1 MKITVLDAKT
11 LGEDLTFEALE
22 ELGSLERYDLTR
34 PDEVAGRISDSDIV
48 VVNKLRLCEEN
59 LGAARNLKLICVTAT
74 GYDNIDTAY
83 CAKRGIGVANVVGYS
98 TDSVAQLTV
107 AIVLE
112 LFMKLRNFSD
122 FVRNGEYA
130 KSGVANRLFPAF
142 GEISGKTWGIVG
154 LGNIGKKV
162 AQIAAAFGCHVICA
176 KRRPEP
182 GYEIVPL
189 DELMRKSDIV
199 SVHLPLTDKTRGIID
214 AGRLAMMKNNAVL
227 VNVARG
233 AVIDE
238 AALAAEA
245 KSGRLRVGADVYS
258 REPFGEEHPFWEIKT
273 LDNVLLTPHMAWGAY
288 EARMRCIAEI
298 AENIRAFQRGEERNR
313 VESK

>member
-22 ELGSLERYDLTR
+22 RLGDLRCYDLTR
-34 PDEVAGRISDSDIV
+34 PDEIAERIADSDVV

-59 LGAARNLKLICVTAT
+59 LCAARNLKLICVTAT

-83 CAKRGIGVANVVGYS
+83 CAKRGIGVSNVIGYS

-107 AIVLE
+107 LIALE
-112 LFMKLRNFSD
+112 LFMNFGRFSE
-122 FVRNGEYA
+122 FVKSGEYSR
-130 KSGVANRLFPAF
+130 SGVANRLFPAF
-142 GEISGKTWGIVG
+142 GELAGKTWGIVG

-162 AQIAAAFGCHVICA
+162 ARIAAAFGCRVICT
-176 KRRPEP
+176 KRTPEP

-199 SVHLPLTDKTRGIID
+199 SVHLPLADGTRGIID
-214 AGRLAMMKNNAVL
+214 AERLAMMKDNAVL

-238 AALAAEA
+238 AALAAET

-298 AENIRAFQRGEERNR
+298 AENIRAFQRGESRNR
-313 VESK
+313 VEK

>member
-22 ELGSLERYDLTR
+22 RLGDLRCYDLTH
-34 PDEVAGRISDSDIV
+34 PDEIAERLADSEVV

-59 LGAARNLKLICVTAT
+59 LCTAQNLKLICVTAT

-83 CAKRGIGVANVVGYS
+83 CAKRGIGVSNVIGYS

-107 AIVLE
+107 LIALE
-112 LFMKLRNFSD
+112 LFMNFGRFSE
-122 FVRNGEYA
+122 FVKSGEYSR
-130 KSGVANRLFPAF
+130 SGVANRLFPAF
-142 GEISGKTWGIVG
+142 GELSGKTWGIVG
-154 LGNIGKKV
+154 LGNIGKRV
-162 AQIAAAFGCHVICA
+162 AQIASAFGCRVICT
-176 KRRPEP
+176 KRTPEP

-199 SVHLPLTDKTRGIID
+199 SVHLPLTDNTRGIID
-214 AGRLAMMKNNAVL
+214 AGRLAMMKDNAVL

-245 KSGRLRVGADVYS
+245 RSGRLRVGADVYS

-273 LDNVLLTPHMAWGAY
+273 SDNVLLTPHMAWGAY

-298 AENIRAFQRGEERNR
+298 AENIRAFQRGESRNR
-313 VESK
+313 VEK